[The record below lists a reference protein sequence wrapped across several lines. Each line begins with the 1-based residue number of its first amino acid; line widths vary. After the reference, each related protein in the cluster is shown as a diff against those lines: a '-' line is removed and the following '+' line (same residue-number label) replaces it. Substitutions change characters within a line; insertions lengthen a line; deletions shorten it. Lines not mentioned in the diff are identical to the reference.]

1 MLASRGPNKSLSI
14 VSVILELVP
23 RKGGGNM
30 GLAFADGWTGIAH
43 DIAVRSGI
51 KRQSPGQIQAFY
63 HVDEKQ

>member
-1 MLASRGPNKSLSI
+1 
-14 VSVILELVP
+14 
-23 RKGGGNM
+23 M